1 MNLKMCMLFLFFTK
15 WLYSFLNILLILEAG
30 RYLINGFNQ
39 MWEWGIIW
47 SFRYKIQDIL
57 FTGQRPR
64 KVFQHI
70 KLYNLYIISQHKLYF
85 L

>member
-39 MWEWGIIW
+39 MGEWGIIW
-47 SFRYKIQDIL
+47 SLGTDSRYFIYRSKAPKGISTYKIVQFIHY
-57 FTGQRPR
+57 FTT
-64 KVFQHI
+64 
-70 KLYNLYIISQHKLYF
+70 
-85 L
+85 